1 MKHQVYLLD
10 NTSETDY
17 SNIYADNIVLLVDNS
32 ISISD
37 DTQVSL
43 DGKVDKVSG
52 SSLIADTSIIR
63 LADTSGEN
71 TGDQDLSGKLD
82 KNTTITPDTKTKIT
96 YDADGL
102 VTEGDDATT

>member
-1 MKHQVYLLD
+1 MKNKVYILD

-17 SNIYADNIVLLVDNS
+17 SNIDADNIVLLVDNS

-52 SSLIADTSIIR
+52 SSLIEDTSIIR
-63 LADTSGEN
+63 LADTSGTN

-102 VTEGDDATT
+102 VNRRR